1 MSEMKKEESKDSK
14 KAKDEKKESRCAE
27 LKDIEALRKE
37 VKERE
42 DKLNEVIDTLQRLQA
57 EFENH
62 AKRADNEKKEIRQYA
77 EAGLI
82 KKLLPVLDSFELAL
96 KSGQCCSKEDEKIVK
111 GMEMIYSQL
120 SQLLKNDGLRQIDS
134 VGKKFDPYYHEVL
147 MVEEDGKRDDDIVV
161 EELQKGYMFNGK
173 VLRYSKVKINKKAG
187 EVKNE
192 NRC

>member
-1 MSEMKKEESKDSK
+1 MKEENKDIK
-14 KAKDEKKESRCAE
+14 KVKEEKKENRCAE

-37 VKERE
+37 VEERE
-42 DKLNEVIDTLQRLQA
+42 HKLNEVIDTLKRLQA

-62 AKRADNEKKEIRQYA
+62 AKRVDNEKKEIRKYA
-77 EAGLI
+77 EAELV

-96 KSGQCCSKEDEKIVK
+96 KSGQCCSKENEKLVK
-111 GMEMIYSQL
+111 GMDMIFSQL
-120 SQLLKNDGLRQIDS
+120 SQLLKDGGLKDIDAL
-134 VGKKFDPYYHEVL
+134 GKKFDPYYHEVL
-147 MVEEDGKRDDDIVV
+147 MVEEDGKKEDDVVV